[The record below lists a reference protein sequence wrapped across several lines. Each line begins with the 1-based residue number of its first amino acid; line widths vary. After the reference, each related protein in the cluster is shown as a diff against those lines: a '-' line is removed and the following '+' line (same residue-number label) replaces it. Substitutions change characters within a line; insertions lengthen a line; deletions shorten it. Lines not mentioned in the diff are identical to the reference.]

1 MFKRRMAHFL
11 HILLTKTLRNLFFTV
26 FAFLNTQIKYEKSGN
41 EVCILPKENGEVLKE
56 EMKKR
61 RLRRCHI
68 YRAIVHN
75 NIHGIHNADRGSS
88 LNRENASRDVPTSVM
103 NVVGTKEKN

>member
-56 EMKKR
+56 EMKKGGSDV
-61 RLRRCHI
+61 
-68 YRAIVHN
+68 AIFTVLLF
-75 NIHGIHNADRGSS
+75 IIIFMVSIM
-88 LNRENASRDVPTSVM
+88 LTEE
-103 NVVGTKEKN
+103 VV